1 MTPVRAILALALVA
15 IAVPALNAR
24 QPFRSGVDLVRVDA
38 LVLNKGVTVSNL
50 TSADFELRD
59 NGVVQSIHS
68 VALESLPLS
77 LTFVLDTSGSV
88 AGPKMRHLA
97 SAVELMLKGLRDR
110 DRAGL
115 VTFSHRVW
123 QRLPPGSDFLRIT
136 AVLTQ
141 YTAVG
146 GTALHDA
153 VYAGLALSSGK
164 DARPLVVV
172 FSDGVDNASW
182 LRHDVVERAAQ
193 RSDAVVYGV
202 AVAALMRPGFAL
214 STGHE
219 QQPEIRLA
227 TVPTY
232 LPHQTVF
239 LDTVANATGGRVI
252 KADTTENLP
261 AAFDGI
267 LREFRTRYV
276 VAYSPRGVDT
286 PGWHRIEL
294 KVKGRRAEVKARR
307 GYQR

>member
-1 MTPVRAILALALVA
+1 MRAALTLALVA
-15 IAVPALNAR
+15 VAMATLTAR
-24 QPFRSGVDLVRVDA
+24 QAFKSGVDLVRVDA
-38 LVLNKGVTVSNL
+38 LVSNKGLTVPGL
-50 TSADFELRD
+50 TAADFELRD

-77 LTFVLDTSGSV
+77 LIFVLDMSGSV

-97 SAVELMLKGLRDR
+97 SAVELMLKGLRER

-123 QRLPPGSDFLRIT
+123 QRLPLGSDFNRMK
-136 AVLTQ
+136 AVLTESR
-141 YTAVG
+141 AVG

-153 VYAGLALSSGK
+153 VYAGLALSSGQ
-164 DARPLVVV
+164 DARPLVVI
-172 FSDGVDNASW
+172 FSDGIDNTSW
-182 LRHDVVERAAQ
+182 LGHDVVERAAQ

-202 AVAALMRPGFAL
+202 AVAALMRPGFAFPAGHDEP
-214 STGHE
+214 TG
-219 QQPEIRLA
+219 IRMA
-227 TVPTY
+227 QVPTY
-232 LPHQTVF
+232 LPQQTVF
-239 LDTVANATGGRVI
+239 LDAVANATGGRVI

-261 AAFDGI
+261 AAFDDI
-267 LREFRTRYV
+267 MREFRTRYV